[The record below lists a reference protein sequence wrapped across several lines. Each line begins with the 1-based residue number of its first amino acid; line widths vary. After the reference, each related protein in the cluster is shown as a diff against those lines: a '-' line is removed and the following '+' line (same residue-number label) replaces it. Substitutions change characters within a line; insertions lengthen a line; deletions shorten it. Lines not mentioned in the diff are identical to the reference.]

1 MQKGPCDS
9 LGISVAGGVGSP
21 HGNVPL
27 FIATMDTNGLAAKT
41 QQLQTGD
48 RILSIN
54 DVSTRGMTHVHA
66 GALLK
71 NATGAIR
78 LEVAAGAGGCSTQ
91 DHSNTNARASEQPSS
106 LPCFHNNLCARMYKT
121 ITLERGSSGLGF
133 SIVGGF
139 GSPHGDLPIYVKSVF
154 NKGAAVEDGRLKR
167 GDQIIAVNGHC
178 LEGVTHAE
186 AVDVLKKTKGSVVLT
201 VLS

>member
-1 MQKGPCDS
+1 
-9 LGISVAGGVGSP
+9 
-21 HGNVPL
+21 
-27 FIATMDTNGLAAKT
+27 
-41 QQLQTGD
+41 TGD
-48 RILSIN
+48 KILSIN
-54 DVSTRGMTHVHA
+54 NVSTEGMTHIHA

-71 NATGAIR
+71 NTTGAVS
-78 LEVAAGAGGCSTQ
+78 LQVAGGSGGCSTKDQ
-91 DHSNTNARASEQPSS
+91 SDVHARSSGQPSS
-106 LPCFHNNLCARMYKT
+106 LPCFHNNLCTRMYKT

-139 GSPHGDLPIYVKSVF
+139 GSPHGDLPIYIKTVF
-154 NKGAAVEDGRLKR
+154 NKGAAIEDGRLKR

-186 AVDVLKKTKGSVVLT
+186 AVDILKKTKGSVVLT